1 MSNYATEIDLKN
13 ATRMDTL
20 DFAKNTQ
27 NPKRNEAKKD
37 ILSITN
43 LHTTTTALN
52 AKTNEVKI
60 KMPNISNLAT
70 ATAVSAVENEV
81 PNISNLVKK

>member
-1 MSNYATEIDLKN
+1 MSNYATEIDFKN
-13 ATRMDTL
+13 ATRMATS
-20 DFAKNTQ
+20 DFAKNTR

-37 ILSITN
+37 IPSITN

>member
-1 MSNYATEIDLKN
+1 
-13 ATRMDTL
+13 MDTS

-43 LHTTTTALN
+43 LHTTTTTTALN

-70 ATAVSAVENEV
+70 ATALSAVENEV

>member
-1 MSNYATEIDLKN
+1 
-13 ATRMDTL
+13 MDTS

-43 LHTTTTALN
+43 LHTTTTTALN

-70 ATAVSAVENEV
+70 ATALSAVENEV

>member
-13 ATRMDTL
+13 ATRMDTS

-70 ATAVSAVENEV
+70 ATALSAVENEV

>member
-13 ATRMDTL
+13 ATRMDTS

-52 AKTNEVKI
+52 AKTNKVKI

-70 ATAVSAVENEV
+70 ATALSAVENEV